1 MGRVTGLEPA
11 KGSKFTKRAP
21 GSGKTCSTLHPSLRI
36 RSIKSTDLQTGAKMA
51 KLELLDQQPEP
62 EPNNKKQKLKRNHG
76 STKLFVFVDYLFL
89 LIFFGF
95 LFFVLFKIILV

>member
-1 MGRVTGLEPA
+1 MVWSPQSVLNPRKE
-11 KGSKFTKRAP
+11 P
-21 GSGKTCSTLHPSLRI
+21 GSGKTCATLHPSLRI
-36 RSIKSTDLQTGAKMA
+36 RSIKSTDLQIEAKMA

-62 EPNNKKQKLKRNHG
+62 EPEPNNKKQKLKGNNRG
-76 STKLFVFVDYLFL
+76 STRLFVFVDYLFL